1 LPSPNEPEAPET
13 APAEPS
19 VKAADPG
26 EAEPRAAAPKRK
38 KKKKRVG
45 AAREGLPPFTRDYP
59 RDAALDALLAA
70 FEAGNYAVVR
80 RDAPALAESTEK
92 DDVRWAARDLL
103 RRIQPDPI
111 ILYLLAIAAGLLV
124 VLAVWYWSH
133 PHGAS

>member
-1 LPSPNEPEAPET
+1 LAPNDEPEAPES
-13 APAEPS
+13 AAKEGS
-19 VKAADPG
+19 VKAGEPG
-26 EAEPRAAAPKRK
+26 EEEPRAAAPKRK
-38 KKKKRVG
+38 KKKKKA

-80 RDAPALAESTEK
+80 RDAPGLAENAEK
-92 DDVRWAARDLL
+92 EEVRWAARDLL